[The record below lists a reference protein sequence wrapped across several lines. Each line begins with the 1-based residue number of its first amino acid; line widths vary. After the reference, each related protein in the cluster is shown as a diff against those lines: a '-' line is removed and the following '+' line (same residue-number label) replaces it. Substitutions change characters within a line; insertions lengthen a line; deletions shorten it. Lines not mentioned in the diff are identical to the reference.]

1 MNKYELVAI
10 TVAVPLVSY
19 LKKSFEIEGPLA
31 FWLSVIVSL
40 VLAAVV
46 HWIEVGQESFFA
58 DFGKV
63 FMGAQAAYNILK
75 QTPLEE
81 KLK

>member
-1 MNKYELVAI
+1 M
-10 TVAVPLVSY
+10 TSY
-19 LKKSFEIEGPLA
+19 LKKYVDVSGPIA
-31 FWLSVIVSL
+31 FWLSVVVSL

-46 HWIEVGQESFFA
+46 HWIEVGQESYFA

-63 FMGAQAAYNILK
+63 FVGAQAVYNVLK